1 MDPRPRVRPGLAVV
15 RRGPGAVQVGTDPKH
30 AVVIDSLPEA
40 LVDELITLD
49 GRHTVAEL
57 GERLKSRGED
67 PTQLGE
73 VLTSLQD
80 AGLLDTGFPAAGSSV
95 AVQGAGH
102 LALSITSLL
111 AESSVRLAHHAD
123 LVVLAATLV
132 PDPTAVSALMAS
144 RTPHLAVRVR
154 EGVGIV
160 GPLVLPGRTSC
171 LNCADLHRTDHDPA
185 WPAIAVQLVA
195 KPASSDV
202 LFATGTAALAV
213 VQVLESLVYLRG
225 RDPAP
230 PPVVNAT
237 LELDLVAG
245 VAERRSWYPH
255 PDCQCSAHNMAE

>member
-1 MDPRPRVRPGLAVV
+1 MDTRPRVRAGLAVV
-15 RRGPGAVQVGTDPKH
+15 RRAPGVVQVGIDPKH

-40 LVDELITLD
+40 LVDELIALD

-73 VLTSLQD
+73 VLSSLEE
-80 AGLLDTGFPAAGSSV
+80 AGLLDDGPLARGGTAAVHGS
-95 AVQGAGH
+95 GH

-111 AESSVRLAHHAD
+111 VESSVQLAHNAD
-123 LVVLAATLV
+123 LTVLAATLV
-132 PDPTAVSALMAS
+132 PDPNLVGTLMAF

-160 GPLVLPGRTSC
+160 GPLVLPGRSSC
-171 LNCADLHRTDHDPA
+171 LNCADLHRTDQDPA
-185 WPAIAVQLVA
+185 WPVIAAQLVGR
-195 KPASSDV
+195 PASTDV
-202 LFATGTAALAV
+202 LFASGTAALAV
-213 VQVLESLVYLRG
+213 AQVLGSLSYVRG
-225 RDPAP
+225 HDQVP

-237 LELDLVAG
+237 LELDLLSG

>member
-1 MDPRPRVRPGLAVV
+1 MV
-15 RRGPGAVQVGTDPKH
+15 RRAPGVVQIGTDPKH
-30 AVVIDSLPEA
+30 AVVIGSLSEA
-40 LVDELITLD
+40 LVDVLLTLD
-49 GRHTVAEL
+49 GRHTAAEL
-57 GERLKSRGED
+57 GERLAERGED
-67 PTQLGE
+67 PAQLGE
-73 VLTSLQD
+73 VLASLD
-80 AGLLDTGFPAAGSSV
+80 EAGLLDTGFPATGAAV

-111 AESSVRLAHHAD
+111 AESSVRLDHHAD

-132 PDPTAVSALMAS
+132 PDPNVVNALMAS

-171 LNCADLHRTDHDPA
+171 LNCADLHRTDQDPA
-185 WPAIAVQLVA
+185 WPVIAAQLVA

-202 LFATGTAALAV
+202 LFASGTAALAV
-213 VQVLESLVYLRG
+213 AQVLESLVHVRG
-225 RDPAP
+225 RAQAP

-237 LELDLVAG
+237 VELDLVAG

-255 PDCQCSAHNMAE
+255 PDCQCSAHTMAG

>member
-1 MDPRPRVRPGLAVV
+1 MV
-15 RRGPGAVQVGTDPKH
+15 RRGPGVVQVGTDPKH

-57 GERLKSRGED
+57 GERLKARGED
-67 PTQLGE
+67 PTQLGD
-73 VLTSLQD
+73 VLAALEE
-80 AGLLDTGFPAAGSSV
+80 AGLLDTGSPAKGATV
-95 AVQGAGH
+95 AVLGAGH

-111 AESSVRLAHHAD
+111 AESGVRLAHHAD

-132 PDPTAVSALMAS
+132 PDPTVVSGLMAS
-144 RTPHLAVRVR
+144 RTPHLTVRVR

-185 WPAIAVQLVA
+185 WPAIAAQLVG
-195 KPASSDV
+195 KPASTDV
-202 LFATGTAALAV
+202 LFASGTAALAV
-213 VQVLESLVYLRG
+213 VQILESLIFVRG
-225 RDPAP
+225 RDLAP
-230 PPVVNAT
+230 PPVLNAT
-237 LELDLVAG
+237 VELDLVAG

>member
-1 MDPRPRVRPGLAVV
+1 MV
-15 RRGPGAVQVGTDPKH
+15 RRAPGVVQVGTDPKH

-57 GERLKSRGED
+57 GERLRARGED
-67 PTQLGE
+67 PAQLGE
-73 VLTSLQD
+73 VLASLD
-80 AGLLDTGFPAAGSSV
+80 EAGLLDTGSPAKGATA
-95 AVQGAGH
+95 AVIGAGH

-111 AESSVRLAHHAD
+111 AESGVRLAHHAD
-123 LVVLAATLV
+123 LTVLAATLV
-132 PDPTAVSALMAS
+132 PDPTVVSALMAS

-171 LNCADLHRTDHDPA
+171 LNCADLHRTDQDPA
-185 WPAIAVQLVA
+185 WPVIAAQLVG

-213 VQVLESLVYLRG
+213 AQVLESLTYVRG
-225 RDPAP
+225 RDLP
-230 PPVVNAT
+230 PPAVLNAT
-237 LELDLVAG
+237 VELDLVAG
-245 VAERRSWYPH
+245 LAERRSWYPH

>member
-1 MDPRPRVRPGLAVV
+1 MDTRPRVRAGLAVV

-30 AVVIDSLPEA
+30 AVVVDSLPEA
-40 LVDELITLD
+40 LVDELLTLD

-57 GERLKSRGED
+57 GERLRSRGED

-73 VLTSLQD
+73 VLESLNE
-80 AGLLDTGFPAAGSSV
+80 AGLLDNGFPAAGSAV

-111 AESSVRLAHHAD
+111 AESNVRLAHHAD

-132 PDPTAVSALMAS
+132 PDPTVVNGLMAS

-185 WPAIAVQLVA
+185 WPVIAAQLVG

-202 LFATGTAALAV
+202 LFASGTAALAV
-213 VQVLESLVYLRG
+213 VQVLESLVHLRG
-225 RDPAP
+225 HAPAP
-230 PPVVNAT
+230 PPVLNAT
-237 LELDLVAG
+237 VELDLVAG

-255 PDCQCSAHNMAE
+255 PDCQCSAHNMAV

>member
-1 MDPRPRVRPGLAVV
+1 MV
-15 RRGPGAVQVGTDPKH
+15 RRAPGVVQVGIDPKH
-30 AVVIDSLPEA
+30 AVVIDSLSEP
-40 LVDELITLD
+40 LVDELVTLD

-73 VLTSLQD
+73 VLASLD
-80 AGLLDTGFPAAGSSV
+80 EAGLLEGDSLATGGTAAV
-95 AVQGAGH
+95 HGAGH

-111 AESSVRLAHHAD
+111 AQSSVQLAHNAD
-123 LVVLAATLV
+123 LTVLAATLV
-132 PDPTAVSALMAS
+132 PDPNLVSTLMAF

-160 GPLVLPGRTSC
+160 GPLVLPGRSSC
-171 LNCADLHRTDHDPA
+171 LNCADLHRADQDPA
-185 WPAIAVQLVA
+185 WPVIAAQLVGR
-195 KPASSDV
+195 PASTDV
-202 LFATGTAALAV
+202 LFASGTAALAV
-213 VQVLESLVYLRG
+213 AQVLESLVYVRG
-225 RDPAP
+225 HELAP

-237 LELDLVAG
+237 LELDLANG

>member
-1 MDPRPRVRPGLAVV
+1 MRAGLAVV
-15 RRGPGAVQVGTDPKH
+15 RRGPGVVQVGVDPKH

-40 LVDELITLD
+40 LVDALLTLD

-57 GERLKSRGED
+57 GERLKERGED
-67 PTQLGE
+67 PAQLGE
-73 VLTSLQD
+73 VLTSLEE
-80 AGLLDTGFPAAGSSV
+80 AGLLDTGPPTKGATAAVDG
-95 AVQGAGH
+95 GGH

-111 AESSVRLAHHAD
+111 AESGVRLAHNAD

-132 PDPTAVSALMAS
+132 PDPALVSSLMAS

-171 LNCADLHRTDHDPA
+171 LNCADLHRTDQDPA
-185 WPAIAVQLVA
+185 WPAIAAQLA
-195 KPASSDV
+195 GKPASTDV

-213 VQVLESLVYLRG
+213 VQILESLIYVRG
-225 RDPAP
+225 RDLAP
-230 PPVVNAT
+230 PPVLNAT
-237 LELDLVAG
+237 VELDLVAG

>member
-1 MDPRPRVRPGLAVV
+1 VV
-15 RRGPGAVQVGTDPKH
+15 RRGPGVVQVGTDPKH

-40 LVDELITLD
+40 LVDELLILD

-57 GERLKSRGED
+57 GERLKKHGED
-67 PTQLGE
+67 PGQLSD
-73 VLTSLQD
+73 VLASLEE
-80 AGLLDTGFPAAGSSV
+80 AGLLDTGPAATGATV
-95 AVQGAGH
+95 AVHGAGH

-123 LVVLAATLV
+123 LAVLAATLV
-132 PDPTAVSALMAS
+132 PDPNLVNALMAS

-171 LNCADLHRTDHDPA
+171 LNCADLHRADQDPA
-185 WPAIAVQLVA
+185 WPVIAAQLVG

-202 LFATGTAALAV
+202 LFASGTAALAV
-213 VQVLESLVYLRG
+213 AQILESLTYVRG
-225 RDPAP
+225 RDLPP
-230 PPVVNAT
+230 PPVLSAT
-237 LELDLVAG
+237 VELDLMTG

>member
-1 MDPRPRVRPGLAVV
+1 MV
-15 RRGPGAVQVGTDPKH
+15 RRGPGVVQIGTDPKH

-40 LVDELITLD
+40 LVGELLTLD
-49 GRHTVAEL
+49 GRHTITEL

-73 VLTSLQD
+73 VLSALDD
-80 AGLLDTGFPAAGSSV
+80 AGLLDTGFPAAGSTVS
-95 AVQGAGH
+95 VQGSGH

-111 AESSVRLAHHAD
+111 SQSDVRLAHHAD

-132 PDPTAVSALMAS
+132 PDPTVVNALMES

-185 WPAIAVQLVA
+185 WPVIAAQLVGRS
-195 KPASSDV
+195 ASYDV
-202 LFATGTAALAV
+202 LFASATAALAV
-213 VQVLESLVYLRG
+213 VQVLESLIHLRG
-225 RDPAP
+225 HGLAP

-237 LELDLVAG
+237 VELDLVTG

-255 PDCQCSAHNMAE
+255 PDCQCNAHSMAR

>member
-1 MDPRPRVRPGLAVV
+1 MV
-15 RRGPGAVQVGTDPKH
+15 RRGPGVVQVGTDPKH

-40 LVDELITLD
+40 LVDVLLVLD

-57 GERLKSRGED
+57 GERLEERGED
-67 PTQLGE
+67 PAQLTD
-73 VLTSLQD
+73 VLLSLEE
-80 AGLLDTGFPAAGSSV
+80 AGLLGTGSPAKGATV
-95 AVQGAGH
+95 AVHGAGH

-111 AESSVRLAHHAD
+111 AESSIRLAHNAD

-132 PDPTAVSALMAS
+132 PDPGLVSALMAS

-171 LNCADLHRTDHDPA
+171 LNCADLHRSDQDPA
-185 WPAIAVQLVA
+185 WPVIATQLA
-195 KPASSDV
+195 GKPASSDV
-202 LFATGTAALAV
+202 LFASGTAALAV
-213 VQVLESLVYLRG
+213 VQTLESLIYVRG
-225 RDPAP
+225 RDLAP
-230 PPVVNAT
+230 PPVLNAT